1 MNFIEKLKKYIL
13 QNNDFNIV
21 NINGSYADEKKKT
34 DMMNSRILICLLLQK
49 KKTTI

>member
-21 NINGSYADEKKKT
+21 NINGSYADEKKKNRYDEFSDIDLFVVT
-34 DMMNSRILICLLLQK
+34 E